1 MSVLRLDAVRIA
13 LGEREL
19 LDISAEASET
29 VPLTIMGPS
38 GSGKSSLLAWMA
50 GFLAPPFAASGTA
63 LLDGA
68 DLMAKPP
75 EARQLGLLFQDSLLF
90 PHMSVAGNLLFGM
103 RTGGTRSER
112 MATAKD
118 ALCRI
123 DLDGFADRDPDTLSG
138 GQKARVALMRVLLAQ
153 PRALLLDEPFS
164 KLDTSLRRS
173 MRDLVFKQA
182 RAQELPVIL
191 VTHDEADAE
200 AAGGTLISL

>member
-13 LGEREL
+13 LGDREL
-19 LDISAEASET
+19 LRLTAEASEA

-38 GSGKSSLLAWMA
+38 GSGKSSLLAWLA
-50 GFLAPPFAASGTA
+50 GFLAPAFEASGTA
-63 LLDGA
+63 LLDGD

-75 EARQLGLLFQDSLLF
+75 EARHLGLLFQDPLLF

-103 RTGGTRSER
+103 RTGGSRAER
-112 MATAKD
+112 MAKVEE
-118 ALCRI
+118 ALRRI

-164 KLDTSLRRS
+164 KLDTSLRGPCAIWCSIRRGCRACRS
-173 MRDLVFKQA
+173 FW
-182 RAQELPVIL
+182 
-191 VTHDEADAE
+191 
-200 AAGGTLISL
+200 

>member
-1 MSVLRLDAVRIA
+1 MSVLRLDTVRIA

-19 LDISAEASET
+19 LTLSAEASDT

-38 GSGKSSLLAWMA
+38 GSGKSSLLAWLA
-50 GFLAPPFAASGTA
+50 GFLAPTFAASGTA
-63 LLDGA
+63 TLNGTE
-68 DLMAKPP
+68 LMAKPP
-75 EARQLGLLFQDSLLF
+75 EARQLGLLFQDPLLF

-103 RTGGTRSER
+103 RTGGSRSER
-112 MATAKD
+112 MATARD
-118 ALCRI
+118 ALLRI

-164 KLDTSLRRS
+164 KLDMSLRRS
-173 MRDLVFKQA
+173 MRDLVFEQA
-182 RAQELPVIL
+182 RAQGLPVIL

-200 AAGGTLISL
+200 AAGGTLITL